1 MSLTMALVLGAAC
14 AGGVQVQV
22 RPVGTIDVDAK
33 AASLAALLECLS
45 ERTGLKVVNAT
56 GAMSPVKITLSLSG
70 KTEVQVVSELMAEG
84 RMNYGLTTDLEGN
97 RVKVLLLQG
106 VRSANSGAATDSS
119 GSSASRVTAPVVTEW
134 NQPAGAGN
142 RPVEG
147 PDPSQGAGAGANN
160 VGMAGPAVWN
170 QNPSAPPVTEPYP
183 QPHALSPMTLRD
195 AGRVPL
201 LAGRATA
208 PKARGA
214 ATR

>member
-1 MSLTMALVLGAAC
+1 MSLTAALVLGAAC
-14 AGGVQVQV
+14 ASGVQVEV
-22 RPVGTIDVDAK
+22 RPMGKIDIDAK
-33 AASLAALLECLS
+33 AAPLGALLECLS
-45 ERTGLKVVNAT
+45 ERTGLKVVNTT
-56 GAMSPVKITLSLSG
+56 GALSSVKITLSLLG

-84 RMNYGLTTDLEGN
+84 RMNYGLTTDAEGN

-106 VRSANSGAATDSS
+106 VRSASGTNTGVTS
-119 GSSASRVTAPVVTEW
+119 GSASSATTPVVTEW
-134 NQPAGAGN
+134 NQPAPT
-142 RPVEG
+142 RPAEG
-147 PDPSQGAGAGANN
+147 PEPSQGSGAGVNG

-170 QNPSAPPVTEPYP
+170 QNPPLPPATEPYP

-201 LAGRATA
+201 LADRSTT